1 MRSSFSTVECRLKS
15 KLFSGCLALAKSL
28 RSIVG
33 PVTLGFVPVVL
44 VSLAS
49 LASVALCAC
58 GGASFPTVT
67 ELPKVQRK
75 PDGVVLERP
84 LTVPDAEE
92 RGKTEASLLAL
103 REPFEA
109 RQIVELVKTYFRAW
123 EHEDVDGLT
132 QLLTADA
139 VMLRRPGTSIVDTFR
154 TRIRTYEYQR
164 IAGMEVARFDRL
176 ERFGFGDVGASQ
188 RPPEMRE
195 GDLLVRVPV
204 LVSRVA
210 GDPLFGE
217 GLVLLVRR
225 EEGAVRIAGLAEDA
239 SAN

>member
-1 MRSSFSTVECRLKS
+1 M
-15 KLFSGCLALAKSL
+15 ALAKSL
-28 RSIVG
+28 HSPR
-33 PVTLGFVPVVL
+33 TLAVVPVAF
-44 VSLAS
+44 LAF
-49 LASVALCAC
+49 LCAC
-58 GGASFPTVT
+58 GGVFPTVT

-84 LTVPDAEE
+84 LTVPDPEE

-132 QLLTADA
+132 HLLTADA
-139 VMLRRPGTSIVDTFR
+139 VMLRRPGSSIVDTFR

-176 ERFGFGDVGASQ
+176 ERFGFGDVAAAQ

-204 LVSRVA
+204 LVSRVG

-225 EEGAVRIAGLAEDA
+225 EEGTVRIAGLAEDA
-239 SAN
+239 SSN

>member
-1 MRSSFSTVECRLKS
+1 V
-15 KLFSGCLALAKSL
+15 ALAKSL
-28 RSIVG
+28 HFIVG
-33 PVTLGFVPVVL
+33 PVTLAVVPVA
-44 VSLAS
+44 LAS
-49 LASVALCAC
+49 LAFLCAC

-132 QLLTADA
+132 HLLTADA
-139 VMLRRPGTSIVDTFR
+139 VMLRRPGTNIVDTFR

-176 ERFGFGDVGASQ
+176 ERFGFGDVAVGQ

-204 LVSRVA
+204 LVSRVG

-225 EEGAVRIAGLAEDA
+225 EEGTVRIAGLAEDA
-239 SAN
+239 SSN